1 MGVLLLFMGLFLY
14 LPRLIKPYTQPLQQ
28 SDTAWLNG
36 LNYMDSGKNQ
46 HFQTANVNSTR
57 PKPAYFYFDPNTA
70 TELQLLTL
78 GLTPK
83 NVQTILNY
91 RNKGGQFR
99 LPEDFLK
106 IWGIKTAVAKAL
118 IPFIRIALPKGP
130 QRNPGFNNSGSY
142 NPTYSP
148 KKIPILDINL
158 ASIEEWEALPGIGP
172 VLAKRIVK
180 YREKLGG
187 FTETADISKT
197 YGISDSLFNQLQPFL
212 QVSNM
217 GKPSINTASVALLQK
232 AGVSSAIAVAIV
244 EYRKQYG
251 LFASLEELKKI
262 VFIQPAQ
269 FQELLLLVK
278 L

>member
-1 MGVLLLFMGLFLY
+1 
-14 LPRLIKPYTQPLQQ
+14 LPYQRGHKETQ
-28 SDTAWLNG
+28 
-36 LNYMDSGKNQ
+36 
-46 HFQTANVNSTR
+46 
-57 PKPAYFYFDPNTA
+57 
-70 TELQLLTL
+70 
-78 GLTPK
+78 GLT
-83 NVQTILNY
+83 IAAA
-91 RNKGGQFR
+91 
-99 LPEDFLK
+99 
-106 IWGIKTAVAKAL
+106 I
-118 IPFIRIALPKGP
+118 IPLIAL
-130 QRNPGFNNSGSY
+130 
-142 NPTYSP
+142 